1 MGSLIVASAFV
12 LFPLTLFASA
22 YSVFI
27 WRGRW
32 RQLAAV
38 PLLAV
43 AAYFAVILIP
53 AWIKDATSH
62 NLFPFEL
69 GIYLSPTIPYMA
81 ILIWLHRK
89 TEPRPR
95 VRALKCRQ
103 CGAEIAPGP
112 SACAACGTPLRE
124 AERLRLIHGRVQG

>member
-1 MGSLIVASAFV
+1 MGILFV
-12 LFPLTLFASA
+12 LSSFLLFPLTLFASA
-22 YSVFI
+22 IGVFT

-81 ILIWLHRK
+81 ILVWLHRK
-89 TEPRPR
+89 AVPRPPMR
-95 VRALKCRQ
+95 TLKCPH

-112 SACAACGTPLRE
+112 SACTACGTPLRH
-124 AERLRLIHGRVQG
+124 AGRSA